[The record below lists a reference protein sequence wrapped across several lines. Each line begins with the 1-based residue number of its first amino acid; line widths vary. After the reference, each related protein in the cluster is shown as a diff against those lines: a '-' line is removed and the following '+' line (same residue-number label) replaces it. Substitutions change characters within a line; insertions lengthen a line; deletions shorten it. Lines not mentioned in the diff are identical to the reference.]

1 MKLNLKDL
9 KKFPGNKNLNGEF
22 MLFPVDEKNYTV
34 ADIPNLPATRVNVR
48 AIINQTKKVDPMTGK
63 RVRPLR
69 PILCLVSDL
78 PDPDPKTN
86 EAGQL
91 GFILTLRKE
100 KMLELAD
107 EGKASVT
114 GGERL
119 VSQLIKVYKEEKVV
133 EFDDA
138 WTVQQILKF
147 WGKHLGNYTLE
158 ELTPADI
165 TSAKKLLKGKAPKTQ
180 NNYVSALC
188 SCFDYGVKNLHWL
201 DNNPVKNIAKE
212 KVNNKIERFLSDEE
226 KKRFLEGLEKTE
238 SPTLKVLG
246 HFGLATG
253 CRISE
258 AEALRWE
265 HIDFENDTITFNSA
279 KRRKVCTGSENGQLK
294 YDRNVIQGGLKN
306 GSNAKVI
313 SMKNL
318 GPLRGLLLKHKLE
331 STTDLVF
338 PHNVRTAFKTLLR
351 NCKIENFRFHDLRHT
366 CASYLVQAGVE
377 LIKVA
382 AHLGHKNI
390 QSTLRY
396 AHLSPKVT
404 EETGEAVAARIYG

>member
-1 MKLNLKDL
+1 MRINLKDL
-9 KKFPGNKNLNGEF
+9 KKFPGNKALGDEF
-22 MLFPVDEKNYTV
+22 MFYPIDRTKTV
-34 ADIPNLPATRVNVR
+34 KDIPKLQPNQVKVC
-48 AIINQTKKVDPMTGK
+48 AIIHQGKKVDPRTGK

-69 PILCLVSDL
+69 PILCLVSEL
-78 PDPDPKTN
+78 PDKD
-86 EAGQL
+86 QL
-91 GFILTLRKE
+91 ETILEMRKQ
-100 KMLELAD
+100 KKLEMAED
-107 EGKASVT
+107 GKPTIS

-119 VSQLIKVYKEEKVV
+119 VSQLIKVYKDERVV
-133 EFDDA
+133 EFKDA

-147 WGKHLGNYTLE
+147 WDKHLGNYTLE
-158 ELTPADI
+158 ELNPVEI

-188 SCFDYGVKNLHWL
+188 SCFDYGVKNLHWF
-201 DNNPVKNIAKE
+201 DNNPVKDIAKE
-212 KVNNKIERFLSDEE
+212 KVDNKIERYLSDDER
-226 KKRFLEGLEKTE
+226 KRFLEGLEKTE

-258 AEALRWE
+258 AEALTWE
-265 HIDFENDTITFNSA
+265 DINFENDTITFNSA

-294 YDRNVIQGGLKN
+294 YDRNVIQCGLKN
-306 GSNAKVI
+306 GSNAKVM
-313 SMKNL
+313 SLKNL

-377 LIKVA
+377 LLKVA

-404 EETGEAVAARIYG
+404 EETGEAVAARIYGTLA